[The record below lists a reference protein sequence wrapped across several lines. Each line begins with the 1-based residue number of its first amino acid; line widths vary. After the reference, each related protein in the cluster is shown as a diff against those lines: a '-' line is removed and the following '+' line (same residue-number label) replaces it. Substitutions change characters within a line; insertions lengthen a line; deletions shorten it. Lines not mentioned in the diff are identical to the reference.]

1 MENVPKKMKTGLLNV
16 GQNLPPEFIKRI
28 YSIIATIGTLSLVT
42 SAQYAGHAGRDY
54 VTETDM
60 KYAWMHLAR
69 TFLDREHLER
79 EIQETE
85 HEVFDKVDKC
95 IVCDADLPEE
105 YFECDADCGRF
116 YCSETCAE
124 ADEDHE
130 CDEDDSESLEDDE
143 DETKKIFVRSACTC
157 SQCTDIHTHV
167 DTWEQWQP
175 RDEIESFMKYQLAEG
190 FMTSIGKEQGEE

>member
-1 MENVPKKMKTGLLNV
+1 MENVPTNMRTGLLNV
-16 GQNLPPEFIKRI
+16 AQTLPPEFIKRI

-42 SAQYAGHAGRDY
+42 SAQYAEHAGRDY

-60 KYAWMHLAR
+60 KYAWIHLAR

-95 IVCDADLPEE
+95 VVCDTPLPEE
-105 YFECDADCGRF
+105 YFECDDDCGRY

-124 ADEDHE
+124 ADENHE
-130 CDEDDSESLEDDE
+130 CDGEEIDEE
-143 DETKKIFVRSACTC
+143 DETEKVFVRSTCGC

-167 DTWEQWQP
+167 DTWEQWTP
-175 RDEIESFMKYQLAEG
+175 RDEIEEFMKHQLVEG
-190 FMTSIGKEQGEE
+190 FFEQVEREKL